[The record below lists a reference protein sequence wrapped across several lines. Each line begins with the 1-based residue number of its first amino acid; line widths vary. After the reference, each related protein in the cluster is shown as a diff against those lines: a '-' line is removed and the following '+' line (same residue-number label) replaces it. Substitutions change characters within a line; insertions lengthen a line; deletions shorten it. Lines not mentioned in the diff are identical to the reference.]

1 MALTFFSARYSGILK
16 TSLFCCMTT
25 TPLWII
31 LGLPTEIMALWWF
44 TCWTQVSEIH
54 IQALTVWFL
63 TVIYFKFC
71 HSGVEME
78 TRNCLGNL
86 KISTWVPCDGLILYP
101 VSAIGIRILY
111 FLLLKPGWALN
122 QQLCKTKTHH
132 CYKFHAL
139 SNKKKVLIN
148 WLAILVDY

>member
-1 MALTFFSARYSGILK
+1 MALTFFSARYSCILK
-16 TSLFCCMTT
+16 TSLFCCMTA

-54 IQALTVWFL
+54 IQALTVWFTL
-63 TVIYFKFC
+63 NSAIQEKKWKP
-71 HSGVEME
+71 G
-78 TRNCLGNL
+78 NCLENL
-86 KISTWVPCDGLILYP
+86 KMSTWVPCDSLILYP